1 MMDMKE
7 IKETSQFL
15 VTEYK
20 DSLMNGFVETPS
32 QFMMRMNVEPK
43 VEEYVRPLLDQAEQ
57 EFKESTK

>member
-1 MMDMKE
+1 MDMKE

-20 DSLMNGFVETPS
+20 DSLVNGFVETPS

-43 VEEYVRPLLDQAEQ
+43 VEEYVRPLLNQAEQ

>member
-1 MMDMKE
+1 MKE

-43 VEEYVRPLLDQAEQ
+43 VENYVRPLLNQVEEEYKNSQ
-57 EFKESTK
+57 K

>member
-1 MMDMKE
+1 MDQKE

-20 DSLMNGFVETPS
+20 DSLINGFVETPS

-43 VEEYVRPLLDQAEQ
+43 VEVYLRPLLNQAEQ
-57 EFKESTK
+57 EVKNNTK

>member
-1 MMDMKE
+1 MDMKE

>member
-1 MMDMKE
+1 MDMKE

-43 VEEYVRPLLDQAEQ
+43 VENYVRPLLNQVEEEYKNSQ
-57 EFKESTK
+57 K